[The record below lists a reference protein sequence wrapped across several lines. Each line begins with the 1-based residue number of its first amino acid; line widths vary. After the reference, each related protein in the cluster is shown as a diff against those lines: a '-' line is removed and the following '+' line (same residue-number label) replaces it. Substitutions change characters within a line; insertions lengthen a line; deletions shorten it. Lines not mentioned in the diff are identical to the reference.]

1 MVPQGLFRWL
11 GRWVQH
17 FPVSRADPRK
27 PVATG
32 GCQCGAVRY
41 AFYAPLEN
49 AHVCHCRMCQR
60 ATGGVFAA
68 LAGGQPGNFAWT
80 RGAPAFFASSSL
92 AQRGFCEQCG
102 TPLSFKYDTPGA
114 RMYTTIGS
122 LDDPGQVELV
132 KQYGIESRISWVK
145 FCEHVPGERTA
156 ESAQAQEFLA
166 GMQSHQKLD

>member
-1 MVPQGLFRWL
+1 VKSEART
-11 GRWVQH
+11 
-17 FPVSRADPRK
+17 

-68 LAGGQPGNFAWT
+68 LAGTAPENFAWT
-80 RGAPAFFASSSL
+80 RGTPAFFASSNL
-92 AQRGFCEQCG
+92 AKRAFCEKCG
-102 TPLSFKYDTPGA
+102 TPLSFKYEAPSA

-122 LDDPGQVELV
+122 LDEPGRVELV
-132 KQYGIESRISWVK
+132 KQYGIESRLPWVK
-145 FCEHVPGERTA
+145 FCETVPEERTA

-166 GMQSHQKLD
+166 GMKINQSRD